1 MSVIY
6 TREQRKVHYSPPP
19 GYDGN
24 AFSRNDFSQMKE
36 SAEKSGASAR
46 FTSKNDTAPTETDE
60 EILIEQSPTEQI
72 PLIQNDV
79 EKIDDKSSETIKVRA
94 TSEVRTTSE
103 VMNNLTGL
111 VSKLRGKIGK
121 EELIILLVMLL
132 IASEGICAEVLILAL
147 VLFYG

>member
-94 TSEVRTTSE
+94 TSEV
-103 VMNNLTGL
+103 MNNLTGL

>member
-6 TREQRKVHYSPPP
+6 TRDQRKVHYSPPP
-19 GYDGN
+19 GYDGT

-46 FTSKNDTAPTETDE
+46 FTSKNDNAPAETHE
-60 EILIEQSPTEQI
+60 EENLIEQFPTEQ
-72 PLIQNDV
+72 DEV
-79 EKIDDKSSETIKVRA
+79 VKVCDNTTEDNLENNLQENREN
-94 TSEVRTTSE
+94 SEVGEAADS
-103 VMNNLTGL
+103 LTGL
-111 VSKLRGKIGK
+111 VSGLRGRIGK